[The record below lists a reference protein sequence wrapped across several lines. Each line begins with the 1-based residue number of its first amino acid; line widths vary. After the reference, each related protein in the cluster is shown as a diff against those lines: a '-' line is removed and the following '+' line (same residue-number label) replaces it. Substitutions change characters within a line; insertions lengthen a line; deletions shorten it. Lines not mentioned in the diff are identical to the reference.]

1 MQTTAHASIT
11 NLASRG
17 DFQHWA
23 GYATV
28 GAGRS
33 LAVRAEVE
41 DSFVVVSIG
50 DRLYECHRPADI
62 CVGDIRGIMLAA
74 VVAHTRAA

>member
-1 MQTTAHASIT
+1 MQTIDLATIK

-17 DFQHWA
+17 DLRNWSA
-23 GYATV
+23 YASL
-28 GAGRS
+28 GSGQG

-41 DSFVVVSIG
+41 DRLVVISIG
-50 DRLYECHRPADI
+50 DRFYECDRPQEI

-74 VVAHTRAA
+74 VAAHTRAA